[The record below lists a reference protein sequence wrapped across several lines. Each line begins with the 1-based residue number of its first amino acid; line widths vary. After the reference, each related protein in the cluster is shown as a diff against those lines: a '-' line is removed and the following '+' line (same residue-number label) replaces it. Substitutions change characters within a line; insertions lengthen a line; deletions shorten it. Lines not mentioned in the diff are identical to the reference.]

1 MKKII
6 IITQFLFFNTI
17 AFAQADTL
25 FSSSPLDFY
34 PLNDGD
40 IRHYLEV
47 YRDPYLVEYTYFYEK
62 VLNDTVIDGMNF
74 KKKLIKKILITSR
87 GDTVSGVYYK
97 NERIDTLTFK
107 VYDEYDNTVICLAT
121 QPGDFCLSTQ
131 PGDFYLNKECSI
143 LYQNLFGRLRE
154 VKSFYKRYVYNDV
167 SSFDNIEIAANV
179 GITYVHHQPGNRL
192 TRTSLKYA
200 SINGIEY
207 GTPLPIFEVTYKE
220 DLTSNK
226 SHPTNYI
233 LHQNYPNP
241 FNLSTS
247 IKFILAKSS
256 YVKIELYNIAG
267 QKVQTLLN
275 KKMQAGTH
283 RLEYN
288 AQNLSSGIYFYSIEA
303 GDFQDVKK
311 MILLQ

>member
-6 IITQFLFFNTI
+6 FFTHFLLFTTI
-17 AFAQADTL
+17 AFAQEDTL
-25 FSSSPLDFY
+25 FSNSPLDFY
-34 PLNDGD
+34 PLNVGD
-40 IRHYLEV
+40 IRHYHNVL
-47 YRDPYLVEYTYFYEK
+47 RTPYLVENSYFYEK

-74 KKKLIKKILITSR
+74 KKKLIKKILITIW
-87 GDTVSGVYYK
+87 GDTVSGEYYK

-107 VYDEYDNTVICLAT
+107 VYNENDHTVICLAT
-121 QPGDFCLSTQ
+121 QPGDFCLATQ
-131 PGDFYLNKECSI
+131 PGNTYRNRECSI

-154 VKSFYKRYVYNDV
+154 VKSFHISYVYNDV
-167 SSFDNIEIAANV
+167 VSFDNIEIAANL
-179 GITYVHHQPGNRL
+179 GITYAHHQPGNML